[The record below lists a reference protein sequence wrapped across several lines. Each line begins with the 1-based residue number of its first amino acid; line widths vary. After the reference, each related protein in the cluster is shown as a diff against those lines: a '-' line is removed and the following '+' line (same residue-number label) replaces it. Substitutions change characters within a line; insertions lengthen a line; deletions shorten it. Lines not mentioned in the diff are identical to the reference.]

1 MPHLPKDHELGA
13 PSLCL
18 PHSCSDQMCPENT
31 PCTTSPIT
39 ERQIE
44 STPLISRLSPFIPA
58 AGHRGQVHPPAW
70 PDMDLYRRWPR
81 GALTLQPL
89 WSHVWGTSSANSAEP
104 ERKWWGGGMDSV
116 DLYGCGSRWGQCH
129 ASSILALSWW
139 DLSQS
144 YECWIRAILAVRRSA
159 LLLDLRARCS
169 PMLSG
174 GKGLGLAPA
183 CTLLAWAEL
192 T

>member
-18 PHSCSDQMCPENT
+18 LHSCSDQMCPENT

-44 STPLISRLSPFIPA
+44 STPLISRLSPFNPA

-70 PDMDLYRRWPR
+70 PDMDLYHRWPR

-89 WSHVWGTSSANSAEP
+89 WNHVWGTSSANSAEP
-104 ERKWWGGGMDSV
+104 ERRGGGRWTVWIYMAVEAGEVSV
-116 DLYGCGSRWGQCH
+116 MPAPCWHWAGGTWANPMNVGSEPFWQ
-129 ASSILALSWW
+129 
-139 DLSQS
+139 
-144 YECWIRAILAVRRSA
+144 
-159 LLLDLRARCS
+159 
-169 PMLSG
+169 
-174 GKGLGLAPA
+174 
-183 CTLLAWAEL
+183 
-192 T
+192 